1 MSKRRGNQ
9 HGKGRTKQILTYR
22 RTKDVY
28 IQYWESGWSQDFHL
42 AHKEKI
48 DKHKSA
54 QEVYTKADG
63 KLPTLAEISA
73 EYTKLLDQ
81 KRADS
86 ALLDAAKAELTDLYH
101 IKKNLDIIAEDEL
114 NEEKEKKR
122 SERNER

>member
-1 MSKRRGNQ
+1 M
-9 HGKGRTKQILTYR
+9 TYR

-28 IQYWESGWSQDFHL
+28 TQYRESGWSQDFYL
-42 AHKEKI
+42 AHKEEI
-48 DKHKSA
+48 DKHKTA

-81 KRADS
+81 KREDS
-86 ALLDAAKAELTDLYH
+86 ALLDEAKTELTDLYH
-101 IKKNLDIIAEDEL
+101 IKKNLDIIAEDEP